1 MPTSTPLSNDHSEPR
16 EWEVAVTIA
25 RISDILS
32 KPFFERYA
40 KPYALSLTEWR
51 VIVVVYQ
58 APGISAQEIGT
69 LTGMHPMNISRA
81 VARLRAKDR
90 LVSTTD
96 SLNHRR
102 RNLTLTDAGRAI
114 YNDLIISAQEQ
125 ARTLLEVLTIAERQ
139 FLTAILDRLLER
151 ALEIAAPARGD

>member
-1 MPTSTPLSNDHSEPR
+1 
-16 EWEVAVTIA
+16 
-25 RISDILS
+25 
-32 KPFFERYA
+32 
-40 KPYALSLTEWR
+40 
-51 VIVVVYQ
+51 
-58 APGISAQEIGT
+58 
-69 LTGMHPMNISRA
+69 MHPMNISRA

-114 YNDLIISAQEQ
+114 YHDLIISAQEQ
-125 ARTLLEVLTIAERQ
+125 ARSLLEVLTIAERQ